1 MNTDPVQTIK
11 DQEAKAEE
19 QLKALAQ
26 ENIEKIEE
34 KTMMFEKELEEYKNT
49 LRREGQASLQTAKQ
63 EAMNAFK
70 RITDS
75 QSSSR
80 SSLISQATSKKDD
93 AIKQVVSSFQKH
105 LAL

>member
-11 DQEAKAEE
+11 DREAKVAEQIE
-19 QLKALAQ
+19 ALTRDNKGKF
-26 ENIEKIEE
+26 EEKIITSE
-34 KTMMFEKELEEYKNT
+34 KDLEEYKNS
-49 LRREGQASLQTAKQ
+49 LRKEGQASLQAAKQ

-70 RITDS
+70 QIADS
-75 QSSSR
+75 ENLKR

-93 AIKQVVSSFQKH
+93 AIKQVVSSFKKH